1 MIFVVIT
8 VVLIVFTRPFAV
20 KKLNVGKENSTN
32 VNALEGQEV
41 LVVKKI
47 TPFEKGLAKSKNGV
61 EWTAV
66 SEESKEIEEGTIC
79 TIQKIEGNTLILKTK
94 DQTYHHALQ
103 ENKGITDSV

>member
-1 MIFVVIT
+1 MIAFFISNLPWFWLAILVLCLIIEGITMSLTTIWAAIAAVPFIFIAKTPIPFRWQLLIFVVIT

-47 TPFEKGLAKSKNGV
+47 TPFRL
-61 EWTAV
+61 
-66 SEESKEIEEGTIC
+66 
-79 TIQKIEGNTLILKTK
+79 
-94 DQTYHHALQ
+94 
-103 ENKGITDSV
+103 